1 MKNEMSELEAMALT
15 MHYYAYLNEQD
26 VVETIVALPS
36 VISHPQYIAIPSND
50 ESLIGKKYNR
60 ETGEFEDVMFY
71 YAVLDEQDIVV
82 QVVALESKVT
92 DEKKIE
98 IPSYDQSLVGKWYN
112 RKNGTFSEPPIHVI
126 AKANTGEINTL
137 KADGSPEDKWLHT
150 ELSDLRTKISKDD
163 QALYTELGKVRTEIS
178 KGDTALH
185 KVLDI
190 LDTRITEVDRGS
202 FGGYKTR
209 FDLDDNQLI
218 TSEWVD
224 DGKRLT
230 FNFDTGI
237 PGYFPKMI
245 RLIKT
250 YNRRDQLVADIY
262 IVKNANG
269 SVKTAY
275 VDADYIGIR
284 SGKPNVEERQL
295 YHAQGADRSDIFTVG
310 YGDDS
315 KYYNAG
321 GQYFVQKINHLSDG
335 KVKIGKFSYDK
346 NSISFT
352 ILPSSD
358 MVGIYTEVSMRGYVY

>member
-190 LDTRITEVDRGS
+190 LDTRITEVDRGT
-202 FGGYKTR
+202 FGAYKTK
-209 FDLDDNQLI
+209 FKLKNNELL
-218 TSEWVD
+218 TPEWVN
-224 DGKRLT
+224 GKRLT

-245 RLIKT
+245 RLMKGNGNDFIADLYIAKNTDGTIKRI
-250 YNRRDQLVADIY
+250 YFDENYIGVDYSDQIQKRYFDY
-262 IVKNANG
+262 DKNAD
-269 SVKTAY
+269 SAPFL
-275 VDADYIGIR
+275 
-284 SGKPNVEERQL
+284 SGHRKGR
-295 YHAQGADRSDIFTVG
+295 
-310 YGDDS
+310 
-315 KYYNAG
+315 YYNQG
-321 GQYFVQKINHLSDG
+321 GEYFVGTLPDFEYSEFSVD
-335 KVKIGKFSYDK
+335 KFIYDE
-346 NSISFT
+346 NSISF
-352 ILPSSD
+352 S
-358 MVGIYTEVSMRGYVY
+358 IYISEELIGRYTRISLNAYVY